1 MEKNTIKRRLPETY
15 NSGRAIKVPSSYLNL
30 IKQIREQDGKMET
43 LRRAIRYKEEN
54 KLKEMGDLISR
65 WRHIAQVRILNEILQ
80 LVVEL
85 QQKFSEVD
93 NFFEEEDTKCNQD
106 KPLKQLLQ
114 KLHIDPALVHYSEE
128 SDELLME

>member
-65 WRHIAQVRILNEILQ
+65 WRHIAQQ